1 MKISFR
7 RLTLRRFVQVL
18 AVIVIVTFAI
28 KESRILWTIK
38 ELDWLRDLSWR
49 IYVSP
54 EVYTIQ
60 NMMSILTGIVVLI
73 LLSRRDSSKVLSP
86 KKHAPKKGDT
96 SQSRRE
102 KRRGRIE
109 SPESPFEM
117 VNPKWELVYPN
128 PNLKKE
134 EE

>member
-1 MKISFR
+1 MRVSFR

-38 ELDWLRDLSWR
+38 ELDWFRNLSWR
-49 IYVSP
+49 IHVSP

-60 NMMSILTGIVVLI
+60 NMMSILIGIVVLA

-86 KKHAPKKGDT
+86 EKHAPKTGVT
-96 SQSRRE
+96 SQSRHE

-117 VNPKWELVYPN
+117 VNRKWKLVYPN
-128 PNLKKE
+128 PKLEKE